1 MAVVSANGIE
11 IAYDER
17 GKPDNPAIVLIM
29 GLGTQMIAWP
39 EEFCDGLAARGFRVV
54 RFDNRDIGLS
64 TKLEGGRP
72 VNLTTLFLRAF
83 IGLPVRSP
91 YTLNDMARD
100 AVGLM
105 DRLGIDRAHVVGASM
120 GGMIGQIAAAEHPS
134 RVRSLVSIMSTS
146 GARGLPSAK
155 SEAMAA
161 LRKPRPDAR
170 DREAA
175 IQHGMYVYRAIGS
188 PGFATPEAELRQKVE
203 RAFDRS
209 YYPAGVGRQ
218 LAAIVANGSRVEL
231 LKRITAP
238 TLVIHGADDPLVPL
252 AAGKDTAARI
262 RGAQLEVIPGMGHD
276 LPTALV
282 PHIVQSIAAHCE
294 AADGRPVQG
303 AAAAHG

>member
-1 MAVVSANGIE
+1 
-11 IAYDER
+11 
-17 GKPDNPAIVLIM
+17 
-29 GLGTQMIAWP
+29 MIAWP
-39 EEFCDGLAARGFRVV
+39 EELCDGLAARGFRVV

-64 TKLEGGRP
+64 TKLEGAKP
-72 VNLTTLFLRAF
+72 VNLTTLFLGAF

-91 YTLNDMARD
+91 YTLSDMARD

-105 DRLGIDRAHVVGASM
+105 DRLGIERAHVVGASM
-120 GGMIGQIAAAEHPS
+120 GGMIGQIVAADHPT

-161 LRKPRPDAR
+161 LRRKRPDAG

-188 PGFATPEAELRQKVE
+188 PGFVTPDAELRQKVE

-218 LAAIVANGSRVEL
+218 LAAIVASGSRVDL

-262 RGAQLEVIPGMGHD
+262 KGARLEIIPGMGHD
-276 LPTALV
+276 LPTALLPRLV
-282 PHIVQSIAAHCE
+282 ESIAVHCQ
-294 AADGRPVQG
+294 AVDSANG
-303 AAAAHG
+303 